1 MSIKSIKIK
10 NLLSFDELIIDN
22 FEDINCIVG
31 KNNAGKSNL
40 LKLLRYFYNKL
51 DEKRELS
58 PLLYS
63 DYSSFGTITIYYDI
77 SHIKKIVTADKNIS
91 NKKLGYFKEI
101 YNLLILNNDS
111 DTFELTLKIYAN
123 ESIEWSIKD
132 KKTRKI
138 IADIYPFFDIEARH
152 IDLYDWN
159 KLWVL
164 VSRMKPFNPHK
175 VKQEDVI
182 EFFDEKLNNSDSE
195 NYKNYEKYIKIIED
209 NLETGSYNYSQ
220 KVLSFV
226 KSGLKGQSFLIGQ
239 EGLETQSDGTNSHKF
254 IETFISLLILLTR
267 KAYITPILYIDE
279 PEVGLHPKRNEELIE
294 NIYETYKKVESKTPY
309 PTIILTT
316 HSPNI
321 VKQVIKLF
329 GFNQQILHFS
339 KKEIEDKKNGQN
351 KYFKIEPT
359 VVQQMNSQY
368 DDPRFLNVFSD
379 NEARLFFSNFILFV
393 EGETEL
399 EIFRNRMLINKFEN
413 LKYIDV
419 YATNKVVFK
428 YINPSY
434 SNTSIPYLSI
444 YDLDKFFTIDLGNKN
459 IIFRD
464 EIINFSQLSSKY
476 CKSYPSYQN
485 KNSEDKE
492 YTVFKS
498 IKFYFNFINNAKL
511 NIKDNIFIDT
521 ISNKGINY
529 YFNSLIDF
537 TNKKILQKDNIFVN
551 RTTIEEVLINTESLK
566 FLKKWL
572 WKYLI
577 KMELNT
583 ERLKKAP
590 FIAKRKKKKQ
600 IVKKVKKIIEQEKEY
615 FLSIN
620 EELVL
625 YLLLFNGKTPTLVS
639 IKNKNFSLIN
649 CELKDSIL
657 RIKEE
662 IQKSFPTIQD
672 LFGKTSGWTTKFL
685 NFSIEEIEKNKN
697 DEEFRKE
704 FKKYFG
710 ELYDIITII
719 EEKLDFDR

>member
-51 DEKRELS
+51 DEKRELP

-63 DYSSFGTITIYYDI
+63 NYSSFGTITLFYNI
-77 SHIKKIVTADKNIS
+77 SHIKKIVTANKNIS
-91 NKKLGYFKEI
+91 NEKLGYFKKI

-111 DTFELTLKIYAN
+111 NTFELTLKIYVN
-123 ESIEWSIKD
+123 DSIEWSIKD
-132 KKTRKI
+132 RKTRKI

-195 NYKNYEKYIKIIED
+195 NYKNYEKYIKIIEE

-339 KKEIEDKKNGQN
+339 KKEIKDKQYKQN

-359 VVQQMNSQY
+359 IVKKIYSQY
-368 DDPRFLNVFSD
+368 TDKRFLNIFSD
-379 NEARLFFSNFILFV
+379 NEARLFFSSFILFV
-393 EGETEL
+393 EGDTEL
-399 EIFRNRMLINKFEN
+399 EIFRNKNFLNFFPI
-413 LKYIDV
+413 LKEIDV
-419 YATNKVVFK
+419 YQSATNVTIEN
-428 YINPSY
+428 INPSY
-434 SNTSIPYLSI
+434 SNTAIPYILLFDADKI
-444 YDLDKFFTIDLGNKN
+444 YNFKRPNSDKSKKEIVLKSNGNLYNLKKEMQKKTGLFYNKHTSKIQKNINNIMKFIQNTYDFDNFTFKLKEQLDYEKFSKSLNSYLGNKN
-459 IIFRD
+459 I
-464 EIINFSQLSSKY
+464 
-476 CKSYPSYQN
+476 
-485 KNSEDKE
+485 
-492 YTVFKS
+492 
-498 IKFYFNFINNAKL
+498 YFV
-511 NIKDNIFIDT
+511 
-521 ISNKGINY
+521 
-529 YFNSLIDF
+529 
-537 TNKKILQKDNIFVN
+537 Q
-551 RTTIEEVLINTESLK
+551 TTIEETL
-566 FLKKWL
+566 
-572 WKYLI
+572 
-577 KMELNT
+577 
-583 ERLKKAP
+583 
-590 FIAKRKKKKQ
+590 
-600 IVKKVKKIIEQEKEY
+600 
-615 FLSIN
+615 IN
-620 EELVL
+620 EESKELFFKWILKEYSFDKEKLNQKDLDDNILISYIRLFFGEKFLIQVDFS
-625 YLLLFNGKTPTLVS
+625 LLEKEKD
-639 IKNKNFSLIN
+639 KNKKSKKLFELI
-649 CELKDSIL
+649 K
-657 RIKEE
+657 RH
-662 IQKSFPTIQD
+662 QKFPSQKNV
-672 LFGKTSGWTTKFL
+672 KTSGWATKFL
-685 NFSIEEIEKNKN
+685 NFSINEIEKKLKET
-697 DEEFRKE
+697 DAEKREKEFRDKFE
-704 FKKYFG
+704 KYFG

-719 EEKLDFDR
+719 EDKLDFDR

>member
-51 DEKRELS
+51 DEKRELP

-132 KKTRKI
+132 NKTRKI

-226 KSGLKGQSFLIGQ
+226 KSGLKGQSFLIAQ

-329 GFNQQILHFS
+329 EFNQQILHFS
-339 KKEIEDKKNGQN
+339 KKEMMKKDEDEKYRYS

-359 VVQQMNSQY
+359 IVKKIYSQY
-368 DDPRFLNVFSD
+368 KDKRFLNIFSD
-379 NEARLFFSNFILFV
+379 NEARLFFSSFILFV
-393 EGETEL
+393 EGDTEL
-399 EIFRNRMLINKFEN
+399 EIFRNKNF
-413 LKYIDV
+413 LKNFPVLKEIDV
-419 YATNKVVFK
+419 YQSATNVTIEN
-428 YINPSY
+428 INPSY
-434 SNTSIPYLSI
+434 SNTAIPYILLFDADKIYNFKRPNSDKSKKEIVFKSNGNLYNLKKEMQNKTGLFYNKHTSKIQENINSI
-444 YDLDKFFTIDLGNKN
+444 TKFLQNKYDFDDFTFKLKEQLIYETFSKSLNSYLGNKN
-459 IIFRD
+459 I
-464 EIINFSQLSSKY
+464 
-476 CKSYPSYQN
+476 
-485 KNSEDKE
+485 
-492 YTVFKS
+492 
-498 IKFYFNFINNAKL
+498 YFV
-511 NIKDNIFIDT
+511 
-521 ISNKGINY
+521 
-529 YFNSLIDF
+529 
-537 TNKKILQKDNIFVN
+537 Q
-551 RTTIEEVLINTESLK
+551 TTIEETLINEASKELFFKWILKEYSFDKEKLNQKDLDDNILISYIRLFFGGK
-566 FLKKWL
+566 FLIQVDFSLLEKERDRNKKSKKL
-572 WKYLI
+572 FELI
-577 KMELNT
+577 K
-583 ERLKKAP
+583 KYQKFP
-590 FIAKRKKKKQ
+590 SQ
-600 IVKKVKKIIEQEKEY
+600 
-615 FLSIN
+615 
-620 EELVL
+620 
-625 YLLLFNGKTPTLVS
+625 
-639 IKNKNFSLIN
+639 
-649 CELKDSIL
+649 KDV
-657 RIKEE
+657 
-662 IQKSFPTIQD
+662 
-672 LFGKTSGWTTKFL
+672 KTSGWATKFL
-685 NFSIEEIEKNKN
+685 DFSINEIEKKLKET
-697 DEEFRKE
+697 DAEKREKEFRDE

-719 EEKLDFDR
+719 EDKLDFDR

>member
-51 DEKRELS
+51 DEKRELP

-63 DYSSFGTITIYYDI
+63 NYSSFGTITLFYNI
-77 SHIKKIVTADKNIS
+77 SHIKKIVTANKNIS
-91 NKKLGYFKEI
+91 NEKLGYFKKI

-111 DTFELTLKIYAN
+111 NTFELTLKIYVN
-123 ESIEWSIKD
+123 DSIEWSIKD
-132 KKTRKI
+132 RKTRKI

-175 VKQEDVI
+175 VNQDDVI
-182 EFFDEKLNNSDSE
+182 EFFDDKLTNSDSE
-195 NYKNYEKYIKIIED
+195 NYKNYKNYIKTIED

-339 KKEIEDKKNGQN
+339 KKEIKDKQYKQN

-359 VVQQMNSQY
+359 IVKKIYSQY
-368 DDPRFLNVFSD
+368 TDKRFLNIFSD
-379 NEARLFFSNFILFV
+379 NEARLFFSSFILFV
-393 EGETEL
+393 EGDTEL
-399 EIFRNRMLINKFEN
+399 EIFRNKNFLNFFPI
-413 LKYIDV
+413 LKEIDV
-419 YATNKVVFK
+419 YQSATNVTIEN
-428 YINPSY
+428 INPSY
-434 SNTSIPYLSI
+434 SNTAIPYILLFDADKI
-444 YDLDKFFTIDLGNKN
+444 YNFKRPNSDKSKKEIVLKSNGNLYNLKKEMQKKTGLFYNKHTSKIQKNINNIMKFIQNTYDFDNFTFKLKEQLDYEKFSKSLNSYLGNKN
-459 IIFRD
+459 I
-464 EIINFSQLSSKY
+464 
-476 CKSYPSYQN
+476 
-485 KNSEDKE
+485 
-492 YTVFKS
+492 
-498 IKFYFNFINNAKL
+498 YFV
-511 NIKDNIFIDT
+511 
-521 ISNKGINY
+521 
-529 YFNSLIDF
+529 
-537 TNKKILQKDNIFVN
+537 Q
-551 RTTIEEVLINTESLK
+551 TTIEETL
-566 FLKKWL
+566 
-572 WKYLI
+572 
-577 KMELNT
+577 
-583 ERLKKAP
+583 
-590 FIAKRKKKKQ
+590 
-600 IVKKVKKIIEQEKEY
+600 
-615 FLSIN
+615 IN
-620 EELVL
+620 EESKELFFKWILKEYSFDKEKLNQKDLDDNILISYIRLFFGGKFLIQVDFS
-625 YLLLFNGKTPTLVS
+625 LLEKEKD
-639 IKNKNFSLIN
+639 KNKKSKKLFELI
-649 CELKDSIL
+649 K
-657 RIKEE
+657 RH
-662 IQKSFPTIQD
+662 QKFPSQKNV
-672 LFGKTSGWTTKFL
+672 KTSGWATKFL
-685 NFSIEEIEKNKN
+685 NFSINEIEKKLKET
-697 DEEFRKE
+697 DAEKREKEFRDKFE
-704 FKKYFG
+704 KYFG

-719 EEKLDFDR
+719 EDKLDFDR